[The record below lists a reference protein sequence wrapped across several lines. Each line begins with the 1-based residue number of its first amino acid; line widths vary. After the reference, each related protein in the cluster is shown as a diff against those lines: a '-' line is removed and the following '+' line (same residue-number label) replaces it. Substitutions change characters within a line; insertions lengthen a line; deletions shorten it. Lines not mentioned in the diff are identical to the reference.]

1 LYHNPTISV
10 KNCKRC
16 YIFSC
21 NIENAIQ
28 KPNEKDKN
36 MTSETKRAALI
47 IIGNEIL
54 SGRTLDKNTQHI
66 GQKMG
71 EQGVP
76 LSEVRVVPD
85 IEHKI
90 IETVNTL
97 REEYDYVF
105 TTGGI
110 GPTHDDI
117 TASCIAK
124 AFEREFVRN
133 EAAFA
138 ILEDYY
144 KDDEFTPARQRMTMM
159 PEGVELIPNPV
170 SGAPGFKIEN
180 VYVMAGVPRIMQGML
195 DHILKTMEHG
205 KTISSKTLLAQL
217 PESKLAEAVG
227 DIQER
232 NTDVE
237 LGSYPG
243 YRNGLLWT
251 SIVVRST
258 DEARLEEVAN
268 EVEALIEKLTLQNN
282 TQSKD

>member
-1 LYHNPTISV
+1 
-10 KNCKRC
+10 
-16 YIFSC
+16 
-21 NIENAIQ
+21 
-28 KPNEKDKN
+28 

-85 IEHKI
+85 IEYKI
-90 IETVNTL
+90 IEAVNTL

-124 AFEREFVRN
+124 AFERELIRN

-282 TQSKD
+282 TQSKDQSNA